1 MKKLLINLTI
11 VLLISSC
18 SKLNFFGFGEK
29 KNKFEEL
36 KINEFLWIAS
46 NDMLESYPNKQN
58 NLKEGYI
65 STDWIILEEKPNIKF
80 KILIYILGSDL
91 IEENVEIL
99 FDRQSLKNGVWIEE
113 EVSELFK
120 KRLQK
125 NIISNAK
132 KLKLK
137 KDGKI

>member
-1 MKKLLINLTI
+1 MIS
-11 VLLISSC
+11 LIS
-18 SKLNFFGFGEK
+18 F
-29 KNKFEEL
+29 
-36 KINEFLWIAS
+36 
-46 NDMLESYPNKQN
+46 
-58 NLKEGYI
+58 
-65 STDWIILEEKPNIKF
+65 
-80 KILIYILGSDL
+80 

-99 FDRQSLKNGVWIEE
+99 FDWQSLKNGVWIEE